1 MIKKLVIFFLLA
13 PLLAVTLWAAKAYYL
28 INIWQFEGEAQ
39 VFQVRS
45 GEAFPS
51 INGRLAK
58 VGLISSSRI
67 FYRYAQYHGLMGKFR
82 RGSYLIPSGSKMPQ
96 VIEILV
102 YGKPIEKRL
111 TIPEGRNLYEI
122 GKILEQNGLTT
133 YAQFLNAAKDPQLIR
148 SLGIPAEGV
157 EGYLYP
163 DTYQFPDGSDAESI
177 IRLMVD
183 QSKKQLDNAGLKL
196 GDLKAHSVVILASI
210 VEKETG
216 AGHERPMIA
225 GVFLNRLKKRM
236 RLQSDPTTIY
246 GVYEDYQGNITKAH
260 LQQKTEYN
268 TYKINGLPKGPI
280 SNPGIEAIQAVLNP
294 AKHDYLYFVSKN
306 DGTHIFSETYQEHNE
321 AVNEFQRKR
330 HNRQGKSWRDLSKKA
345 N

>member
-1 MIKKLVIFFLLA
+1 MKKILLFLVIA
-13 PLLAVTLWAAKAYYL
+13 PLLAISLWAIKAYYL
-28 INIWQFEGEAQ
+28 INIWEYQGEDQ
-39 VFQVRS
+39 VFQVRT

-58 VGLISSSRI
+58 AGLISSTRI
-67 FYRYAQYHGLMGKFR
+67 FYRYAQYHQYMGKFKK
-82 RGSYLIPSGSKMPQ
+82 GSYLITKGSKMPQ
-96 VIEILV
+96 VFDILL

-122 GKILEQNGLTT
+122 AKILEQNGLTT

-148 SLGIPAEGV
+148 SLGIPADVV

-163 DTYQFPDGSDAESI
+163 DTYQFPDDSDAESM

-183 QSKKQLDNAGLKL
+183 QSKKQIIKAGLEF
-196 GDLKAHSVVILASI
+196 GDTKSHAVVTLASI

-246 GVYEDYQGNITKAH
+246 GVYEEYQGNITKAH
-260 LQQKTEYN
+260 LQQKTDYN
-268 TYKINGLPKGPI
+268 TYKMNGLPKGPI

-306 DGTHIFSETYQEHNE
+306 DGTHIFSETYKEHNE

-330 HNRQGKSWRDLSKKA
+330 QNRQGKSWRDLSKKA